1 MIIFKLMA
9 IFIFVPLIGAVISA
23 IPGSFV
29 ITILSSTAENPLEW
43 YFMLVFG
50 LFVVTHALMWFAMI
64 PVYFFYREGFNIY
77 PYLILGLAFGLIF
90 PLGFSLEKGADY
102 AEGFIPSITIIGILH
117 GLVVAAISYYII
129 RKRSAVT

>member
-1 MIIFKLMA
+1 MA

-50 LFVVTHALMWFAMI
+50 LFVVSS
-64 PVYFFYREGFNIY
+64 NIL
-77 PYLILGLAFGLIF
+77 PLCCGL
-90 PLGFSLEKGADY
+90 S
-102 AEGFIPSITIIGILH
+102 
-117 GLVVAAISYYII
+117 
-129 RKRSAVT
+129 